1 MNQDKVSAIKKTM
14 EGANEDHI
22 VEAIEDNTVLVS
34 TILKGADHDQIL
46 ETIEGDEE
54 LLAYVKQNLVGE
66 VEEEDED

>member
-46 ETIEGDEE
+46 ETI
-54 LLAYVKQNLVGE
+54 
-66 VEEEDED
+66 